1 MFVFFL
7 MNYNNLVVIN
17 LKEIFFVVN
26 SGNFLDKLKWSWWL
40 NFEIVFVFVW
50 LFCVFFIFKIFL

>member
-50 LFCVFFIFKIFL
+50 SFCVFFIFKIFL